1 MSAAIDKL
9 WESKKRL
16 EQINSRLA
24 ARNKEEAPEKR
35 LKFEERNRR
44 ITIYL
49 ENAVFDELQAIRS
62 QGVNQSMV
70 VNLAVRE
77 FLEKNWTAPES
88 Q

>member
-77 FLEKNWTAPES
+77 FLEKNWSAPES